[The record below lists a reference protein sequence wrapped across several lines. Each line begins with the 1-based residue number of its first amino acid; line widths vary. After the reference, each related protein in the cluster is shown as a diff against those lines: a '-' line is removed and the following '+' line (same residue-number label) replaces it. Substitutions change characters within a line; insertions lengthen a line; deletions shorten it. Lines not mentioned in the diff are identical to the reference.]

1 MDLLRY
7 SLLRLLLF
15 LVTAGVLWLLGMRG
29 FVLLLVAILVS
40 GFVSIVA
47 LRRPRDAASGA
58 LDRRLRRINERIE
71 SSAAAEDASPAE
83 DVAPAEDAA
92 PARERDGQD

>member
-7 SLLRLLLF
+7 SFLRLLLL

-40 GFVSIVA
+40 GFLSIVA
-47 LRRPRDAASGA
+47 LRRSRDAASGA
-58 LDRRLRRINERIE
+58 LDRRLHRINERIE
-71 SSAAAEDASPAE
+71 SSAAAEDA
-83 DVAPAEDAA
+83 A
-92 PARERDGQD
+92 PARERDGQG